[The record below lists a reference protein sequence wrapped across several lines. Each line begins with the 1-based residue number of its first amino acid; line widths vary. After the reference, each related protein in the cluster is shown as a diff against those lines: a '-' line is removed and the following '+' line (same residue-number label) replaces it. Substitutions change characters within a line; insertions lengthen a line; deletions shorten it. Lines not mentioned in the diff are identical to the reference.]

1 VSTAAGAQ
9 RHSRRRPAAGSVR
22 ALDPTGMLVAG
33 CHGEPVII
41 PTVGH
46 YLSETWLTTTRS
58 EPTRKRTLLSETWLT
73 RETTSCILCEVRL
86 RRREGVT
93 SDQKVVAVAGGMQIC
108 DRCDVMPVALSETEF
123 RGTCP

>member
-1 VSTAAGAQ
+1 
-9 RHSRRRPAAGSVR
+9 
-22 ALDPTGMLVAG
+22 MLVAG

-46 YLSETWLTTTRS
+46 YLSETWLTTTRRS
-58 EPTRKRTLLSETWLT
+58 THKETNVAFQIEGLT

-93 SDQKVVAVAGGMQIC
+93 SDQKVVAVAGGMC
-108 DRCDVMPVALSETEF
+108 NDL
-123 RGTCP
+123 